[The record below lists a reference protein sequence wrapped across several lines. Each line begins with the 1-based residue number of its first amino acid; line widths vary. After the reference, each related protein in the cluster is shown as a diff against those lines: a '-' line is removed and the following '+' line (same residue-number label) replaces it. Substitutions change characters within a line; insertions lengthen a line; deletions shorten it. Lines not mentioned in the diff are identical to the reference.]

1 LGDPASKSSQYTW
14 RLPPGFPPPVVP
26 ADNPMSDAKVA
37 LGCRLFF
44 ETRLSITQA
53 YSCASC
59 HHPELA
65 FTDGRALA
73 VGAKGDSM
81 HRGAM
86 TLTNVAYNPAF
97 TWASDSV
104 VTLER
109 QMEQPLFNEHPLEMG
124 LKRDDRALLEWLGQQ
139 EKYAA
144 AFRESFPQETAPI
157 TIANAVKA
165 IATFQ
170 RTLISGRSPFDRY
183 VYDDDRAAFSEGA
196 RRGMRLFYS
205 DRSGCASCHFGLNFS
220 GPMVH
225 QGKPEQR
232 ALFANNGSAVR
243 GDEGLSVETKREQD
257 RGRFRVPTL
266 RNIALTAP
274 YMHDGRLATLE
285 QVIEHYAAAGKHA
298 EAVGVVDSQIRV
310 LDLNAQ
316 EKRDL
321 VEFLKGLTD
330 PQFAARRT
338 CD

>member
-1 LGDPASKSSQYTW
+1 
-14 RLPPGFPPPVVP
+14 
-26 ADNPMSDAKVA
+26 MSDAKVA

-44 ETRLSITQA
+44 ETRLSVTQA

-139 EKYAA
+139 ENYAA
-144 AFRESFPQETAPI
+144 AFRQSFPQEAEPI
-157 TIANAVKA
+157 TIPNVVKA
-165 IATFQ
+165 IATFE
-170 RTLISGRSPFDRY
+170 RTLISGRSAFDRY

-205 DRSGCASCHFGLNFS
+205 DRSGCAHCHFGLNFS
-220 GPMVH
+220 GPIVH
-225 QGKPEQR
+225 RGKPEQR
-232 ALFANNGSAVR
+232 ALFANNGTAVK
-243 GDEGLSVETKREQD
+243 GDEGLSVETKRRAGSRPLQSAD
-257 RGRFRVPTL
+257 VAQHRADRAVHARRAIRDAGACDRALRRGRQARGLDRRCRFADPPAGFERGGEARSRGVPEKPDGPAVRRPSRL
-266 RNIALTAP
+266 RL
-274 YMHDGRLATLE
+274 MSLSG
-285 QVIEHYAAAGKHA
+285 
-298 EAVGVVDSQIRV
+298 
-310 LDLNAQ
+310 
-316 EKRDL
+316 
-321 VEFLKGLTD
+321 
-330 PQFAARRT
+330 
-338 CD
+338 